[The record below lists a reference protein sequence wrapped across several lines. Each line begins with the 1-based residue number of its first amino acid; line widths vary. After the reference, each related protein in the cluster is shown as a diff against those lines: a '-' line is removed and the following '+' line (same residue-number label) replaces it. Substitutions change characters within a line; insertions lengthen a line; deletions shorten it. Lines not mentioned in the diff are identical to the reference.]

1 MTKIYRDYTQ
11 EELDQQY
18 NQATLVSNI
27 PDYTNDL
34 ADLTAKAKASVACRE
49 DIAYGDHADELLDIY
64 LPDNLTSPAPI
75 RIFIHG
81 GAWKGNSKEH
91 AGGAAASF
99 VSHGA
104 IYVAVEFSLAPEAS
118 LDRMVDQARRAVWF
132 TYQHGAEYGG
142 DPNKIYLAGHSSG
155 AHMAAMA
162 AVTDWP
168 AAFSGP
174 AELVKG
180 LMASSGP
187 YDVEPCRLSARNDD
201 LFLDQAAA
209 ARNSVPKFV
218 RPKLPGASLAW
229 RGRELTE

>member
-49 DIAYGDHADELLDIY
+49 DIAYGDHADERLDIY

-155 AHMAAMA
+155 AHMAAMM
-162 AVTDWP
+162 T
-168 AAFSGP
+168 
-174 AELVKG
+174 
-180 LMASSGP
+180 
-187 YDVEPCRLSARNDD
+187 R
-201 LFLDQAAA
+201 
-209 ARNSVPKFV
+209 
-218 RPKLPGASLAW
+218 
-229 RGRELTE
+229 